1 MNFEND
7 ELKML
12 NKFRM
17 YIKIT
22 KTSNTTICN
31 EAGITSP
38 TLKTIMKD
46 YHYIPQKNVRDKIN
60 LFMENKLKVLDQLI
74 SN

>member
-12 NKFRM
+12 NKFRI
-17 YIKIT
+17 YVKIT
-22 KTSNTTICN
+22 KTSNTNICN
-31 EAGITSP
+31 ESGVTSP
-38 TLKTIMKD
+38 TLKMIMKN

-60 LFMENKLKVLDQLI
+60 LFMENKLKALKQLI
-74 SN
+74 ND

>member
-12 NKFRM
+12 SKFRM
-17 YIKIT
+17 YVEIT
-22 KTSNTTICN
+22 KTSNTNICN
-31 EAGITSP
+31 ESGITSP

-60 LFMENKLKVLDQLI
+60 LFMENKLKALEQLV
-74 SN
+74 ND